1 MAGETIDL
9 EWDVAE
15 DHDLSIG
22 GDFSISSSG
31 SLSYAEL
38 NSTIPSGV
46 IQYESNIVDTSI
58 NGEEAASLL
67 TILAD
72 KRASIQG
79 DCQGG
84 QRDQTR
90 WSLGW
95 CRRMA
100 LHAEK
105 VSRSGPAERM
115 NFFFKSSDSGT
126 RNRVADN
133 FHKIAVECGS
143 PVTGVAKVFCSDRH
157 SFCRPEYIAYA
168 YGSDIVNCPLFFR
181 LPTNNKECRA
191 NTQATTMIH
200 EASHLSQI
208 LGTSDYNGCYGID
221 CIRSL
226 SREQNLNHADTYSFF
241 AQGTFPAE
249 TLLSVAHDLT
259 QNSGEFRLLSQGSML
274 STSAPGPSGMR
285 LLLTIIYNVLLSFS
299 KLP

>member
-1 MAGETIDL
+1 MSNALPGQQISSLGIQPIIDPAALQEENFQVLSGGESIELD
-9 EWDVAE
+9 WDVAE
-15 DHDLSIG
+15 DHDLSVG
-22 GDFSISSSG
+22 GDFNITSSG
-31 SLSYAEL
+31 ILSYAEL
-38 NSTIPSGV
+38 NSTVLSGTV
-46 IQYESNIVDTSI
+46 RYESNVVQASVD
-58 NGEEAASLL
+58 GEQAASVF
-67 TILAD
+67 TVFAD
-72 KRASIQG
+72 KRASIQS

-100 LHAEK
+100 LYAEK
-105 VSRSGPAERM
+105 VSRSGPADRM
-115 NFFFKSSDSGT
+115 NFFFKSSDAAT
-126 RNRVADN
+126 RKRVGDN

-143 PVTGVAKVFCSDRH
+143 PVTGVARVFCSDRH

-191 NTQATTMIH
+191 NTQATTAIH

-221 CIRSL
+221 CIRRL

-241 AQGTFPAE
+241 AQG
-249 TLLSVAHDLT
+249 
-259 QNSGEFRLLSQGSML
+259 M
-274 STSAPGPSGMR
+274 
-285 LLLTIIYNVLLSFS
+285 
-299 KLP
+299 